1 MKKLYS
7 RTATGAVQVWWAE
20 QDGDKY
26 TQSYGQQHGAI
37 VTTDP
42 TVCLPKNVGRA
53 NETSGEA
60 QAAKEVKALYTKK
73 LKTGYF
79 ENIEDIDKLQYV
91 EPMLA
96 KKFDDRKAKV
106 VYPVI
111 VQNKY
116 NGARCV
122 ATKDGLFSRK
132 GEKFLSCPHIEE
144 DLAPFFKHNP
154 DAVLDGELLGVGCK
168 EKLNETMSLIRRT
181 ANITPE
187 HLAKTREMILYHT
200 YDCYGFKGIEKSSTY
215 PVRQAALD
223 IAMFDTLYIRPVP
236 SVLCCNEEEVMEH
249 FQTLIDDNEEGAI
262 VRVIDAPYENKRS
275 SYLLKLKP
283 EDDDEAIIRDIT
295 EGTGNWAGTGKRIT
309 LEWKGLTFDATFKG
323 TYEEAVIFLYNKE
336 FWIGRTVTFLYNG
349 LTGLGVPNYARVDIN
364 NCLKG

>member
-144 DLAPFFKHNP
+144 SLASFFEKNP
-154 DAVLDGELLGVGCK
+154 DAVLDGELLGTGFK
-168 EKLNETMSLIRRT
+168 DKLNETMSIIRRT
-181 ANITPE
+181 VNITPE
-187 HLAKTREMILYHT
+187 HYERSKELVRYHV
-200 YDCYGFKGIEKSSTY
+200 YDGYGFAGVEKTTTY
-215 PVRQAALD
+215 VTRQTAIDLVLED
-223 IAMFDTLYIRPVP
+223 KEFIVSVP
-236 SVLCCNEEEVMEH
+236 SLVCHNEEEVMKY
-249 FQTLIDDNEEGAI
+249 FKTLIDNNEEGAI
-262 VRVIDAPYENKRS
+262 VRVINSPYENKRS
-275 SYLLKLKP
+275 WNLLKLKP
-283 EDDDEAIIRDIT
+283 EDDDEAVIVDIM
-295 EGTGNWAGTGKRIT
+295 EGTGNWAGTGKIMT
-309 LEWKGLTFDATFKG
+309 LLWRGKETDATFKG
-323 TYEEAVIFLYNKE
+323 SHEEATLFLKE
-336 FWIGRTVTFLYNG
+336 KDKWIGRTVTFLYNG
-349 LTGLGVPNYARVDIN
+349 FTGLGLPNYARVDIN
-364 NCLKG
+364 NCLKS